1 MNDTGQQALDTI
13 TIEEYN
19 SMSGVHIIPK
29 VIESKD
35 NILFAAN
42 IQERSTFID
51 TDLFKKWD
59 ARSFRANGQG

>member
-1 MNDTGQQALDTI
+1 MEVIYDSAYEPNRNGDFFVNDTGQQALDTI

-42 IQERSTFID
+42 I
-51 TDLFKKWD
+51 
-59 ARSFRANGQG
+59 

>member
-1 MNDTGQQALDTI
+1 
-13 TIEEYN
+13 
-19 SMSGVHIIPK
+19 MSGVHIIPK

-51 TDLFKKWD
+51 TELFKKWD